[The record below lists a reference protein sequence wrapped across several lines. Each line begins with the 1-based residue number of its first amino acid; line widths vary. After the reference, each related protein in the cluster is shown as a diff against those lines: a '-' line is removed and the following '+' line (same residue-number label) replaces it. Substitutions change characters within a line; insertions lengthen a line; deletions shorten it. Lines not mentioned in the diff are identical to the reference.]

1 MNDEKKLIHELLVEN
16 ENTDFHLAYER
27 EMNFYLAV
35 KAGNLDKLK
44 SIMVPLETQHMGKL
58 SNDRIRNLKY
68 HLRIAIALI
77 TRFCIEGGMSP
88 EKAYSLSDNYIQKL
102 DGCKDIESLNVL
114 HKNCVFDFARKMKD
128 IHNFLGMSK
137 YIVKAKEFITN
148 HIHEK
153 LSIELISDFLG
164 LNKSYLCELFKKET
178 GMTIAK
184 YILNEKIET
193 SKELLSNKNYDC
205 AAIAEHFCFSS
216 TSHYINSFKKITG
229 LTPGKYRSIK
239 FRNYLYDRDS

>member
-1 MNDEKKLIHELLVEN
+1 MNEEKKLIHELLVEN
-16 ENTDFHLAYER
+16 ENSAFHLAYER

-35 KAGNLDKLK
+35 KTGNIDKLK

-68 HLRIAIALI
+68 HLIIAIALI

-88 EKAYSLSDNYIQKL
+88 EKAYSLSDGYIQKL
-102 DGCKDIESLNVL
+102 DGCNDIESLNAL
-114 HKNCVFDFARKMKD
+114 HKNCVFDFARKMLD

-153 LSIELISDFLG
+153 ISIELISDFLG

-178 GMTIAK
+178 GMTILK
-184 YILNEKIET
+184 YIH
-193 SKELLSNKNYDC
+193 SKKVEAASNMLKYSTYAPSDIGNYLG
-205 AAIAEHFCFSS
+205 FSS
-216 TSHYINSFKKITG
+216 HSHFITVFKSQTG
-229 LTPGKYRSIK
+229 LTPKQFRDKHYRTH
-239 FRNYLYDRDS
+239 FEDL